1 MEESNV
7 AERLKSFIEKMG
19 LSYSQFAD
27 RCGIPRPSLS
37 QLITGRNKKI
47 NDIMVGQIHNEFPQ
61 LSILWLLFG
70 EGEMENNKVQ
80 DSDPVETEV
89 LVGDGLGELLINS
102 PFDLPNFNSENL
114 NSSSS
119 PSSDQK
125 NFKENDLKSDSK
137 RGKFADSKENNISK
151 KLADLS
157 AQLEKLRKNP
167 RKVIQITVYY
177 DDSTFETFQP
187 AWFLTDF

>member
-102 PFDLPNFNSENL
+102 PFDIQNFNSENL

-125 NFKENDLKSDSK
+125 NFKGNDLKSDSK

-187 AWFLTDF
+187 A